1 MTTLALRIR
10 TRSWLTRWSPM
21 LPLLLAEA
29 TVWMGF
35 GALLPILPI
44 YFTQHGTDLRLLG
57 VVIAAWPAA
66 RLVTEPLFG
75 WIADRVPRKP
85 LMVVGL
91 FMCAIATVLPLA
103 IVGPVAFLVLRA
115 LAGLAS
121 SIYDPAARG
130 YLVDA
135 NPPEQQGETFGLYGA
150 AQMGGLMLGPAVG
163 GIAVALTRDPT
174 VGFWVAGV
182 ALLVAGVLVAFRI
195 HEPSQDQRAV
205 NARERAAAVEEQAQR
220 SGAIPPPTSLANKFL
235 AAAVVMNLAWFF
247 TSGAYEV
254 VWSLYITS
262 IGGTIEL
269 VGLTFAA
276 FAFPVLIL
284 GPIAGRFIDQRG
296 GLRGVAGGHGRRDR
310 LRADL
315 PGHPRGVV
323 RGAPGAGG
331 GRGLRPGLAG
341 VVRAGR
347 ARLTTRPELDG
358 PGHLRRSGHD
368 RHDHRVGVGGSARG
382 DRPSLPVLRRRHRR
396 PGGTRPGPPHRGPR
410 PAHDPRADHAPEA
423 SAPRIPAVRL
433 TTTRSASRQTA
444 RGKALLFPSLRN
456 RNSLRRA
463 SGG

>member
-174 VGFWVAGV
+174 VGFWVAGI
-182 ALLVAGVLVAFRI
+182 ALLVAAVLVAFRI

-296 GLRGVAGGHGRRDR
+296 GYVALLVGMGVATGCGPIYPIIPEVWFVVLLGLVEGAAFALGSPALFALVARASPPGRSSTAQGIFGAAGTIGTIIASVSAGLLAAID
-310 LRADL
+310 LRY
-315 PGHPRGVV
+315 PYYVV
-323 RGAPGAGG
+323 GIA
-331 GRGLRPGLAG
+331 GLAG
-341 VVRAGR
+341 LALGHLIAGR
-347 ARLTTRPELDG
+347 DLRTILEPTT
-358 PGHLRRSGHD
+358 
-368 RHDHRVGVGGSARG
+368 
-382 DRPSLPVLRRRHRR
+382 LPK
-396 PGGTRPGPPHRGPR
+396 PPHLESPPFG
-410 PAHDPRADHAPEA
+410 
-423 SAPRIPAVRL
+423 
-433 TTTRSASRQTA
+433 
-444 RGKALLFPSLRN
+444 
-456 RNSLRRA
+456 
-463 SGG
+463 